1 MIGFGGRVN
10 PMRGRRNFENDTNSK
25 VRFGM
30 TDKILVDISDN
41 IAWITFN
48 RPEARNA
55 LDLEMREAFVG
66 ILADLEQDDAVRCL
80 VLRGAG
86 KSFLAGGDVKT
97 MYEATQSMTAE
108 ERYKQRLH
116 SMHVTDYRIQTL
128 RRMPKPVLASVHGAC
143 AGGGL
148 SLLGACDLAIAAEGT
163 KFTFAFSKIGV
174 SPDGGSSF
182 FLPRMMGMKKAFELA
197 FLSDLFDVDTAQE
210 IGLVNWVVPQE
221 KLAEETEKIAKRL
234 ANSATKA
241 LGNTKALLNASLNN
255 TIEQQMALETR
266 SLAECMMSEDHV
278 EGVTAF
284 VEKRKA
290 VFKGK

>member
-1 MIGFGGRVN
+1 
-10 PMRGRRNFENDTNSK
+10 
-25 VRFGM
+25 M

-66 ILADLEQDDAVRCL
+66 ILADLEQDDSVRCL
-80 VLRGAG
+80 VIRGAG

-148 SLLGACDLAIAAEGT
+148 SLVGACDLAIAAEGT

-182 FLPRMMGMKKAFELA
+182 FLPRLMGMKKAFELA
-197 FLSDLFDVDTAQE
+197 FLSDLFDADTAQE
-210 IGLVNWVVPQE
+210 IGLVNWVVPQD
-221 KLAEETEKIAKRL
+221 KLAEETERIAKRL
-234 ANSATKA
+234 ASSATKA
-241 LGNTKALLNASLNN
+241 LGNTKALLNASLTN
-255 TIEQQMALETR
+255 TIEQQMTLETR
-266 SLAECMMSEDHV
+266 SLAECMMSDDHV

-290 VFKGK
+290 VFKGR

>member
-1 MIGFGGRVN
+1 
-10 PMRGRRNFENDTNSK
+10 
-25 VRFGM
+25 M

-66 ILADLEQDDAVRCL
+66 ILADLEQDESVRCL

-108 ERYKQRLH
+108 ERYTQRLH
-116 SMHVTDYRIQTL
+116 SMHVTDYRIQAL

-148 SLLGACDLAIAAEGT
+148 SLVGACDLAIAAEGT
-163 KFTFAFSKIGV
+163 KFTFAFSKIGI

-197 FLSDLFDVDTAQE
+197 FLSDLFEADTARE
-210 IGLVNWVVPQE
+210 IGLVNWVVPQD
-221 KLAEETEKIAKRL
+221 KLAVETEKIAKRL
-234 ANSATKA
+234 ASSATKA

-290 VFKGK
+290 VFKGR

>member
-1 MIGFGGRVN
+1 
-10 PMRGRRNFENDTNSK
+10 
-25 VRFGM
+25 
-30 TDKILVDISDN
+30 
-41 IAWITFN
+41 
-48 RPEARNA
+48 
-55 LDLEMREAFVG
+55 
-66 ILADLEQDDAVRCL
+66 
-80 VLRGAG
+80 
-86 KSFLAGGDVKT
+86 VKT

-182 FLPRMMGMKKAFELA
+182 FLPRLMGMKKAFELA
-197 FLSDLFDVDTAQE
+197 FLSDLFDADTAQE
-210 IGLVNWVVPQE
+210 IGLVNWVVPQD

-234 ANSATKA
+234 ANAATKA

-255 TIEQQMALETR
+255 TIEQQMTLETR

-290 VFKGK
+290 VFKGR

>member
-1 MIGFGGRVN
+1 VEYV
-10 PMRGRRNFENDTNSK
+10 RGRRNFENDNNE
-25 VRFGM
+25 RFGM

-55 LDLEMREAFVG
+55 LDMEMREAFVG
-66 ILADLEQDDAVRCL
+66 ILADLEQDDSVRCL
-80 VLRGAG
+80 VIRGAG

-116 SMHVTDYRIQTL
+116 SMHVTDYRIQAL

-148 SLLGACDLAIAAEGT
+148 SLVGACDLAIAAEGT

-182 FLPRMMGMKKAFELA
+182 FLPRLMGMKKAFELA
-197 FLSDLFDVDTAQE
+197 FLSDLFDADTARE
-210 IGLVNWVVPQE
+210 IGLVNWVVPQD

-234 ANSATKA
+234 ASAATKA

-255 TIEQQMALETR
+255 TIEQQMTLETR

-290 VFKGK
+290 VFKGR